1 MSLDAR
7 RVAVWLVVSAV
18 LTLLPPVFAQPQLS
32 IDRVAWLHGCWQTT
46 PPAPSIVEEQWMAP
60 RGGTMIGMGRTVR
73 GGRTTEYELVV
84 LREQDGRLAYEAH
97 PSGQPSAVFL
107 SREITDSSVVF
118 ENAEHDFLRLR
129 SQGFERATA
138 RPRRSLGRRRAQ
150 RVGYRRSESGLAAW
164 IEGPVKG
171 QMRHIDFNY
180 ARVACAAH

>member
-7 RVAVWLVVSAV
+7 RAAVWLLVGAV
-18 LTLLPPVFAQPQLS
+18 LGGFPPVFAQPLA

-46 PPAPSIVEEQWMAP
+46 GSSVVEEQWMAP

-73 GGRTTEYELVV
+73 GGKTTEYELVV
-84 LREQDGRLAYEAH
+84 LREQDSRLAYEAH

-118 ENAEHDFLRLR
+118 ENAEHDF
-129 SQGFERATA
+129 
-138 RPRRSLGRRRAQ
+138 PQ

-164 IEGPVKG
+164 IEGTVKG

-180 ARVACAAH
+180 ARVACAK